1 MRPLKLTICGFGPYA
16 GKQELDFEVL
26 GTGGLYLITGDTG
39 AGKTTIFD
47 AITFALF
54 GEASGDCREAN
65 MLRSKYAKPE
75 DPTYVELTFS
85 YGDKSYTV
93 KRIPEHIRA
102 KRVGEGTVKETSSAE
117 LYLPDG
123 AVITRLK
130 DVNTAISDIIH
141 LTREQF
147 AQVSMISQGEFRK
160 LLQSDTKDRQ
170 KIFRDIFKTAPYVAL
185 QERLKQETAVLR
197 TSRDQA
203 RQSIDQYIE
212 GIHFDGESLLAQDA
226 KKAREGQLPIAEV
239 RELLAALLQEDTAAK
254 EKLEEE
260 SAKTEQQLEETNAAL
275 TRAAA
280 FETARARLTAQE
292 TAEKEK
298 EAQLAQAQKELSAAK
313 QTVPEQETLSRE
325 VTRLE
330 LLLPEYDALEEKAAA
345 LGKREKELAA
355 AKKAQETATADRAAF
370 TGEIE
375 MIKAE
380 RKTLETV
387 SAEKERVI
395 ALGKQ
400 QKEHRQQYRELL
412 SAVGIL
418 EKQQR
423 VLTEKQASYRAAYAL
438 SSRLLQEYEEKNKA
452 FLDEQAGIIAAGLQP
467 GMPCPVCGATE
478 HRCLATLSENAPT
491 EADVKKAKGEYEK
504 AQLATE
510 AASAEASAQKG
521 TVTATEA
528 TLRKQAQVLLPGIEP
543 ERIYTAAKEK
553 DDALTKALL
562 TLAEEVKAL
571 EAKENRRDALDLLL
585 PQKEAALHQ
594 AEETCAAAVRSVGNL
609 EAAIAEGKKQ
619 LEEER
624 ARLPY
629 ESKSAAQGEKLRTEQ
644 KLSLLKKA
652 LTEAENALNTRTTE
666 LAAIRSAI
674 EQLRQQ
680 LEAGEQGDPEA
691 LEAEKKALLETRSTL
706 SAKQKTLHTRLTG
719 NASIEKNIARRAAE
733 LEALETRFAWIKAL
747 TDTANGTLAG
757 KDRIML
763 ETYIQTTYFDRI
775 LQRANVRLQKMS
787 GGQYDLKRNTD
798 KKLSGQN
805 GLDLNIVDHIN
816 TTERSVKTLSGGEAF
831 LASLALAL
839 GLSDEV
845 QMSSGIRLDTL
856 FVDEGFGSLDAD
868 ALGKAYQTLAGLTEG
883 NRLVGIISHVA
894 ELKERIDRQIVVTK
908 DRTGS
913 SSATIVL

>member
-130 DVNTAISDIIH
+130 DVNTAISDIIR

-147 AQVSMISQGEFRK
+147 SQVSMISQGEFRK

-197 TSRDQA
+197 SSRDQA

-212 GIHFDGESLLAQDA
+212 GICFDGESLLAQDA

-260 SAKTEQQLEETNAAL
+260 SAKTEQQLEKTNAAL

-280 FETARARLTAQE
+280 FEAARARLTVQE

-345 LGKREKELAA
+345 LTKREKELAA

-400 QKEHRQQYRELL
+400 QKELRQQYRELL

-423 VLTEKQASYRAAYAL
+423 VLTEKQASYGAAYAL

-543 ERIYTAAKEK
+543 ERIYTAARKK

-757 KDRIML
+757 KDRMML

-913 SSATIVL
+913 SSATIIL

>member
-212 GIHFDGESLLAQDA
+212 GIHFDGESLLAPDA

-280 FETARARLTAQE
+280 FETARARLTVQE

-345 LGKREKELAA
+345 LTKREKELAA

-400 QKEHRQQYRELL
+400 QKELRQQYRELL

-423 VLTEKQASYRAAYAL
+423 VLTEKQASYGAAYAM

-585 PQKEAALHQ
+585 PQREAALHQ

-624 ARLPY
+624 TRLPY
-629 ESKSAAQGEKLRTEQ
+629 ESKSVTQGEKLRTEQ
-644 KLSLLKKA
+644 RLSLLKKA

-691 LEAEKKALLETRSTL
+691 LEAEKKALLEIRSAL